1 MSYPAMQAKVEAVR
15 RFNRFYTRTIG
26 VLDQGY
32 LDTDFSVTEART
44 LYEIAHRPGVTAKVL
59 TQELGIDTGYMS
71 RMLSNFE
78 KDGLLI
84 REPSKQDRRQ
94 RMLSLTRRGEEEFA
108 TLNVRSRD
116 FSERL
121 LDRLDGKTQNRLV
134 DAMQFIEQSLHV
146 EKAET
151 APYILRPHKP
161 GDLGWITHRQA
172 VMYYN
177 EYGWGEKFE
186 ALVAE
191 ILADFGANFKPD
203 KERSWIAEM
212 NGEIV
217 GSVFCQ
223 YESDDDARLRLLYVE
238 PKARGHQLG
247 TRLVQECVDFAREAG
262 YKKIT
267 LWSQDCLLVARKIY
281 ANLGFTILKTQSHAD
296 WGEVVNG
303 EYWELDLS
311 TTP

>member
-1 MSYPAMQAKVEAVR
+1 MQAALQVKVEAVR

-26 VLDQGY
+26 VLNQGY
-32 LDTDFSVTEART
+32 MDTDYSVTEART

-59 TQELGIDTGYMS
+59 IEELGIDTGYMS
-71 RMLSNFE
+71 RMLSKFE
-78 KDGLLI
+78 NDGLLV

-94 RMLSLTRRGEEEFA
+94 RMLSLTRDGEEAFA
-108 TLNVRSRD
+108 MLNARSRQ
-116 FSERL
+116 FSENL
-121 LDRLDGKTQNRLV
+121 LDRLDSKTQSKVV
-134 DAMQFIEQSLHV
+134 DAMQFIEQSLQA

-161 GDLGWITHRQA
+161 GDLGWVTHRQA

-177 EYGWGEKFE
+177 EYGWAERFE

-191 ILADFGANFKPD
+191 ILAEFAANFNPD
-203 KERSWIAEM
+203 KDRSWIAEM

-223 YESDDDARLRLLYVE
+223 YESDDEAKLRLLYVE
-238 PKARGHQLG
+238 PKARGHQIG
-247 TRLVQECVDFAREAG
+247 THLTEECIKFAREAG

-267 LWSQDCLLVARKIY
+267 LWTHDCLLAARKIY
-281 ANLGFTILKTQSHAD
+281 ANLGFTVFNTKSHAD
-296 WGEVVNG
+296 WGNEVNG
-303 EYWELDLS
+303 EYWELAL
-311 TTP
+311 